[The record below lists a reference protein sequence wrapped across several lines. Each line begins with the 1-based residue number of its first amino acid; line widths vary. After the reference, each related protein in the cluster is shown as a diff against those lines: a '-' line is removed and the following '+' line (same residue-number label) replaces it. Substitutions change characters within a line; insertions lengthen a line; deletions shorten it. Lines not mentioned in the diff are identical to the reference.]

1 MRVQGLGLRVGE
13 SQELTVVE
21 TLHLVPQGEGIR
33 FRVSGLFVPAFLVA
47 TRLLSRLALFMEF
60 SGACSVLEARTSGVY
75 IVGPTLEA
83 LKP

>member
-1 MRVQGLGLRVGE
+1 MI
-13 SQELTVVE
+13 E

-60 SGACSVLEARTSGVY
+60 SGACSVLEARTSGFISLY
-75 IVGPTLEA
+75 RWTDPRS
-83 LKP
+83 PQP